1 MPYHGSLKVNCRTI
15 DYKRLQF
22 NKTYSFIIMNNQT
35 KVTGVI
41 LAGGLARR
49 MNHRD
54 KGLVIYKGRPL
65 VSYAIAAI
73 TAVAGQ
79 SLINANRNREQYQAF
94 GLPVVADQT
103 DSFDGPLAGV
113 LTAMFHAEAEVLL
126 VMPCDT
132 PLIKAEHLQKL
143 LAARAEN
150 NADVAVAFDGE
161 RLHPVFLA
169 LKTALKTSLQA
180 YLASGQ
186 RKISDWLEQQNK
198 VLVDFSYEPEIFINI
213 NTLAELT
220 ELEERSER

>member
-1 MPYHGSLKVNCRTI
+1 MDK
-15 DYKRLQF
+15 
-22 NKTYSFIIMNNQT
+22 QT

-49 MNHRD
+49 MNNQD
-54 KGLVIYKGRPL
+54 KGLINYKGRPM
-65 VSYAIAAI
+65 VCYAIAAL
-73 TAVAGQ
+73 TSVADQ
-79 SLINANRNREQYQAF
+79 TFINANRNREQYQAF

-113 LTAMFHAEAEVLL
+113 LTAMIHADADVLL
-126 VMPCDT
+126 VMPCDS

-150 NADVAVAFDGE
+150 DADIAVAFDGE

-169 LKTALKTSLQA
+169 IKTSLKTSLQD

-186 RKISDWLEQQNK
+186 RKIDRWLEQQK
-198 VLVDFSYEPEIFINI
+198 MVQADFSNEPEIFINI
-213 NTLAELT
+213 NTLT
-220 ELEERSER
+220 ELSELEAKGDE